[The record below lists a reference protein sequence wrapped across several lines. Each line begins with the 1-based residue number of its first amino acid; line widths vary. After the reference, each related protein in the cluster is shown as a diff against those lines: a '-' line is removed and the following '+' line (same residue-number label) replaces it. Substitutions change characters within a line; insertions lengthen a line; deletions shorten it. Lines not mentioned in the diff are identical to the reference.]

1 MSAERYTP
9 KPGLI
14 ETDLGSELIL
24 LDPETQEM
32 FSLNPAGREAWRHLG
47 AEALPAVVDRVV
59 AAFEVERPTA
69 EADVRALVR
78 RLLEA
83 GLVEPAADPRG

>member
-1 MSAERYTP
+1 MSEERYTP
-9 KPGLI
+9 KPDLI

-32 FSLNPAGREAWRHLG
+32 FSLNPTGRVAWKHLG
-47 AEALPAVVDRVV
+47 SHTLSGVVDRVV

-69 EADVRALVR
+69 DADVRALVE

-83 GLVEPAADPRG
+83 GLVERAGPKG